1 MKDRLKIGNRVSCL
15 IEQVAPNYIVLSFRT
30 AGNSYKGVLINENC
44 STVRRKI
51 PKGFFPV
58 KGILDQQTTDD
69 FCNEITNRELD
80 TTSKS
85 TRSKKL
91 KQSCIILDDYDLT
104 KGIVPA
110 EQPVNT
116 VDSIGKS
123 PIDSIRGLVESI
135 DSDLSFPSS
144 KALSPSKDKP
154 TCIPL
159 STKQTLDVK
168 SEFEQKLKDMRSDLQ
183 KRMAGFSF
191 LNASSRL
198 LKSPV
203 KILNRVSSF
212 HPSFDVFPAEEAF
225 PSSEK
230 KPDITGGKQVFES
243 NPGLN
248 TSLNIN
254 SNKPV
259 ENCSPKLLPS
269 RNSKGMG
276 NNSPKVASNS
286 SPRGNSIRNL
296 KKVKEKQKKITGKVN
311 RPDDGTDTVKRGGRK
326 RKYLEIKEQG
336 DGVNQEKN
344 YDKECSPP
352 LKMRI
357 SAKGLEGED
366 ELDNKE
372 SLLRRK
378 RKRTKTKFSR
388 KKHPRKNLKN
398 SDTKNPDSAP
408 PCNAVLN
415 NTKRMPQVV
424 KPKRIDPIQLA
435 LKNIKKYDRM
445 RKNRNKINMLQMGKM
460 QQKTSLRQKRNNRRN
475 ANKTLLDKTVTEG
488 ETKEA
493 RADEEHQDVPIKT
506 KREAASKVNRCKLA
520 TDAQKPRVKNAVDS
534 TDNVKSLTDDTA
546 GVRDDD
552 KPLSRYMRKKIQLQQ
567 RSLPKKDISHS
578 TRSKKVD
585 QVNHGVPEETNIEKS
600 VSLEKPEKPLRRH
613 MLKKTQ
619 HETERKEA
627 LSTHA
632 MRKTN
637 RNTSQPETFKE
648 ELDSS
653 SQPDR
658 NTNLLNAIQNIE
670 EELVELHEQEG
681 SAHRCNSAK
690 ASPQKISENVNETM
704 KPNDLERPW
713 SRYMLKKMQKQS
725 VKHSTGDDSIQT
737 KDLIRASRRFKSM
750 KTQFKMEESPKK
762 LEELHKG
769 MIAGFDCD
777 LVEAPT
783 GQSAKKIESVK
794 NTGISI
800 VGNALTD
807 NLTVNDNLTE
817 RNQLSKSWVTIKDFD
832 GFDFVETKNDNFAL
846 PNDTESNSSAVTSC
860 KESLFQTSY
869 IDLLCHERSL
879 PEDKNVKVNEAMSVC
894 KPRKNR
900 RKPMQVFKSLPNPAE
915 EEKKRKQEQNELQE
929 RYKLE
934 NNAND
939 THNVDCYDRLLTNQ
953 KSVVESK
960 GHNTR
965 YRGTKSVL
973 PALNMSPRKV
983 RKPKQQKQTSD
994 NVENAKR
1001 IISDTIMDNQRHQ
1014 RNIFSK
1020 DEIGTPESSL
1030 PSSPLTPQS
1039 STEDFNSILGVKL
1052 GSSTTSSEESSLKN
1066 IKNSKSTCNIDKSRN
1081 DLLVKKSKKKKSSL
1095 METFKTLKPLT
1106 RCTNEIRTDDIV
1118 WGKCLGFGWW
1128 PGHVISLVKHKE
1140 ETPVEERE
1148 AHVSWMGS
1156 NTRSVMQLKDLDL
1169 FLPQFRKRFVSAKKG
1184 MYFKAVSQ
1192 AQSACKIKYGV
1203 INI

>member
-51 PKGFFPV
+51 PDGFFPA

-104 KGIVPA
+104 KCIVPA
-110 EQPVNT
+110 EQSVNT

-135 DSDLSFPSS
+135 DKNSDLSFPSS

-159 STKQTLDVK
+159 NTKQTLDVK

-212 HPSFDVFPAEEAF
+212 HPSFDVFPTEEAF
-225 PSSEK
+225 PSCEK
-230 KPDITGGKQVFES
+230 KTDITGEKPVIES
-243 NPGLN
+243 DPGLN

-254 SNKPV
+254 SNKPGD
-259 ENCSPKLLPS
+259 NCSPKLLPN

-276 NNSPKVASNS
+276 NKSPKVASNS
-286 SPRGNSIRNL
+286 SPKGISIRGS
-296 KKVKEKQKKITGKVN
+296 KKVKENQKKITGKVN
-311 RPDDGTDTVKRGGRK
+311 RPDDGTDTVKRSGRK
-326 RKYLEIKEQG
+326 RKYLEIKEQD
-336 DGVNQEKN
+336 DGVNQEKD

-357 SAKGLEGED
+357 SAKGLERED
-366 ELDNKE
+366 EVDNKE
-372 SLLRRK
+372 SLLKRK

-388 KKHPRKNLKN
+388 KKQPRKNLHN
-398 SDTKNPDSAP
+398 SDTKNPESAP
-408 PCNAVLN
+408 PCNAILN
-415 NTKRMPQVV
+415 NTKRVPRVV

-445 RKNRNKINMLQMGKM
+445 RKNRNKFNMLHMGKM
-460 QQKTSLRQKRNNRRN
+460 QPKTSLRQKRNSRRN
-475 ANKTLLDKTVTEG
+475 ANKTLLDKTVSEG
-488 ETKEA
+488 DNTETKEA
-493 RADEEHQDVPIKT
+493 RANEEHQDVPIKT
-506 KREAASKVNRCKLA
+506 KREAATKVNRCKLT
-520 TDAQKPRVKNAVDS
+520 TDAQKPRVKNEVDS
-534 TDNVKSLTDDTA
+534 TDDVKGLTDDTA
-546 GVRDDD
+546 GVTDDD
-552 KPLSRYMRKKIQLQQ
+552 KPLRRYMRKKLQLQQ
-567 RSLPKKDISHS
+567 RSLSKKDISHS

-585 QVNHGVPEETNIEKS
+585 KVNQGVSEETNI
-600 VSLEKPEKPLRRH
+600 EKPEKPLRRH
-613 MLKKTQ
+613 MLKKAR
-619 HETERKEA
+619 HETETKEA
-627 LSTHA
+627 SFTHNP
-632 MRKTN
+632 RKTN
-637 RNTSQPETFKE
+637 RSTSQSATFDE
-648 ELDSS
+648 ELDYS
-653 SQPDR
+653 SQADR
-658 NTNLLNAIQNIE
+658 NINLLDAIQNME
-670 EELVELHEQEG
+670 EEVVDLHEQEG
-681 SAHRCNSAK
+681 PAHRLTLTK
-690 ASPQKISENVNETM
+690 ASPQKIKSENTNETM
-704 KPNDLERPW
+704 KPNDLERPL
-713 SRYMLKKMQKQS
+713 SRYVLKKMQKQS
-725 VKHSTGDDSIQT
+725 VTHSTGDDLIQT
-737 KDLIRASRRFKSM
+737 KDLIRTSRRFKSM

-762 LEELHKG
+762 LEELHKE
-769 MIAGFDCD
+769 MIAGFYCD
-777 LVEAPT
+777 SVKAPT
-783 GQSAKKIESVK
+783 AKSPKKIESVK
-794 NTGISI
+794 ETGIGI

-832 GFDFVETKNDNFAL
+832 GFDFVETKNENFAL

-860 KESLFQTSY
+860 NESLFQPGH

-879 PEDKNVKVNEAMSVC
+879 PEDKNGKVNEAMSVC

-915 EEKKRKQEQNELQE
+915 EEKKRKQEEDESQE
-929 RYKLE
+929 RYQLG
-934 NNAND
+934 NNANKK
-939 THNVDCYDRLLTNQ
+939 HNVDSYDRPLTNQ

-1014 RNIFSK
+1014 RNIFPK
-1020 DEIGTPESSL
+1020 DETGTPESSL

-1039 STEDFNSILGVKL
+1039 STEYFSSILGVKL
-1052 GSSTTSSEESSLKN
+1052 GSSTTSAEATSLKN

-1081 DLLVKKSKKKKSSL
+1081 DLLAKKSKKKKSAL

-1156 NTRSVMQLKDLDL
+1156 STRSVMQLKDLDL